1 MASFAR
7 AWLGPIALGAVL
19 LGGAPV
25 AAEPAAT
32 LAGAPAAALAAPVKT
47 TLVYVIRRTPD
58 AWTVMDPAAIE
69 RVPGGVVRRAWSVT
83 VRRNLLDA
91 GEPHPGYVRTFNE
104 YDCGGARVRWRT
116 FTIYNRF
123 GAVVLTQ
130 DNPTPIFG
138 PATPGSEQAASL
150 QVVCEGGGGGSAV
163 AAPSLGQ
170 LVIGLMQAWDEATP
184 PAITPPG
191 PAKPDA
197 KKADPK
203 RPAAKK
209 PPAKPAK
216 KPAAKKHTH
225 A

>member
-7 AWLGPIALGAVL
+7 AWLAPIALGAVL
-19 LGGAPV
+19 LG
-25 AAEPAAT
+25 
-32 LAGAPAAALAAPVKT
+32 AGAPAPGTPATTLAAPVKT

-58 AWTVMDPAAIE
+58 AWTVMDPAMIE

-130 DNPTPIFG
+130 DNPTPTF
-138 PATPGSEQAASL
+138 ASANPGSEQAASL

-170 LVIGLMQAWDEATP
+170 LVIGLMQAWDEAA

-197 KKADPK
+197 KKPDAK
-203 RPAAKK
+203 KPAAKK

-216 KPAAKKHTH
+216 KPAAKKHAH

>member
-1 MASFAR
+1 MARFAR
-7 AWLGPIALGAVL
+7 ARLAPIALGAAVL
-19 LGGAPV
+19 S
-25 AAEPAAT
+25 
-32 LAGAPAAALAAPVKT
+32 AGAPAAAAPPTTLAAPVKT

-58 AWTVMDPAAIE
+58 AWTVMDPATIE

-104 YDCGGARVRWRT
+104 YDCGGSRVRWRT

-130 DNPTPIFG
+130 DNPTPTFG
-138 PATPGSEQAASL
+138 PANPGSEQAASL

-170 LVIGLMQAWDEATP
+170 LVIGLMQAWDEAA
-184 PAITPPG
+184 PAITPP

-197 KKADPK
+197 KKADVEKPG
-203 RPAAKK
+203 AKK

-216 KPAAKKHTH
+216 KPAAKKHKH

>member
-19 LGGAPV
+19 LGAGAQV

-32 LAGAPAAALAAPVKT
+32 LAAPARTV
-47 TLVYVIRRTPD
+47 LVYVIRRTPD

-104 YDCGGARVRWRT
+104 YDCGGSRVRWRT

-138 PATPGSEQAASL
+138 PANPGSEQAASL
-150 QVVCEGGGGGSAV
+150 QVVCQGGGGGSAV

-170 LVIGLMQAWDEATP
+170 LVIGLMQAWDDAALATAAP
-184 PAITPPG
+184 P
-191 PAKPDA
+191 KLDV
-197 KKADPK
+197 
-203 RPAAKK
+203 KK
-209 PPAKPAK
+209 PEIKKPSPKKPAAKPAK
-216 KPAAKKHTH
+216 KPAAKKRTH